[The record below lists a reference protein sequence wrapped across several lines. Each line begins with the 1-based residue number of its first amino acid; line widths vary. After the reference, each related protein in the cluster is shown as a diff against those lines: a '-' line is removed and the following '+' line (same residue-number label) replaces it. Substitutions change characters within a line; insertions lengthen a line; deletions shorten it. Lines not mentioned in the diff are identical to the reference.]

1 MVVVVVRLLQV
12 PSRLVVPEDWEL
24 KVEVRLRHLPNRS
37 ASSHSSV
44 HRSDRCHCSTRINS
58 DSWDSFPSLDNCQDS
73 DPDLQAVPHPLRSAR
88 EVTVDR
94 SPVRNLDLRHSRPA
108 LEDMAVRDRRLVRSR
123 SHPE

>member
-1 MVVVVVRLLQV
+1 MVVVVVRLLRV
-12 PSRLVVPEDWEL
+12 PSRLVGPGDREL
-24 KVEVRLRHLPNRS
+24 KAEVLLRHLPNR

-44 HRSDRCHCSTRINS
+44 HSSDRCHCSTRINS

-73 DPDLQAVPHPLRSAR
+73 HPDLQALPHPIRSAR

-94 SPVRNLDLRHSRPA
+94 SPVHNLDLRHSRPA

>member
-24 KVEVRLRHLPNRS
+24 KAEVLLRHLPNRS